1 MDWAQNI
8 DDNQP
13 CFNRLD
19 TLERLIFND
28 ARAAQQQLN
37 IYLTEGSGH
46 MEIAAM
52 ILNYKKRKLHENR
65 VLE

>member
-19 TLERLIFND
+19 CLERNIFD
-28 ARAAQQQLN
+28 EARVAQQQLN
-37 IYLTEGSGH
+37 TYLIEGSGK
-46 MEIAAM
+46 MEIATM
-52 ILNYKKRKLHENR
+52 ILNYKKRKIHENR
-65 VLE
+65 ILE

>member
-19 TLERLIFND
+19 CLERRIFND

-37 IYLTEGSGH
+37 IYLTEGSGQ
-46 MEIAAM
+46 MEIASM
-52 ILNYKKRKLHENR
+52 ILNYKKRKTYENR
-65 VLE
+65 VIE